1 MDQVGRMLRPDPR
14 RVVQNNH
21 HIVAP
26 QQHVQILHHGPI
38 GSIARRRHPPVEQ
51 RPARVQQPHHLG
63 RVFLIPHGKHV
74 QIEVLLRTLQKLPD
88 AWPELGPHVH
98 MTQVVQDRRHP
109 LRLILLFL
117 HPHHLMQLRRILL
130 TQIRHPRRMQQRMV
144 QIEHQ
149 QQLLPLQRLPLCRHL
164 GPLHLRLTH
173 LQPVMNII
181 QRHILRTLAPR
192 RQPVA
197 SVPALELEKVLG
209 AGRQVTPRP
218 LPTLLQLG
226 LRLLHAATDAD
237 TSHVSRMWR
246 AIRLLCRLDLLQ
258 GSRCR
263 RGRLPRIVPVAGVVA
278 LRGRR
283 RGSARAVGQLL
294 CQQRL
299 KVIATATAACRRR
312 RRPRH
317 GWIQSFVRTQSL
329 KWGEES
335 PTPPRRTRTRVV
347 LMMAGHGRR
356 LVLQRRGRRS
366 GRSGRSGRRFRTVVH
381 SQTRE
386 LPAQISHSLR
396 LRSSA
401 FARTD
406 YNNLI
411 RDAQAATRAAIQDGH
426 QLLEVVRRRPRPPCA
441 RPDSPPSLALRSFAR
456 SFPWRRSR
464 PCRGTRKG
472 PTR

>member
-1 MDQVGRMLRPDPR
+1 MNARTREGRRPASTRRLGPIHQLKYPPRHCDQVGQVLRPDPL

-26 QQHVQILHHGPI
+26 QQHVQILRQGPL
-38 GSIARRRHPPVEQ
+38 GSIAPRRHPPVEQ

-74 QIEVLLRTLQKLPD
+74 QIEVLLRTRQKLPD
-88 AWPELGPHVH
+88 ARPELGPHVH

-109 LRLILLFL
+109 LRLILLLL
-117 HPHHLMQLRRILL
+117 HLHHLMQLRRILL
-130 TQIRHPRRMQQRMV
+130 RQIRHPRRIQQRMV

-197 SVPALELEKVLG
+197 VVPALELEKVLG
-209 AGRQVTPRP
+209 AGRQVPPRP

-226 LRLLHAATDAD
+226 LRLLHTATDAE

-299 KVIATATAACRRR
+299 KVIATAACRRR

-317 GWIQSFVRTQSL
+317 GRMDGFNRVFV
-329 KWGEES
+329 
-335 PTPPRRTRTRVV
+335 
-347 LMMAGHGRR
+347 
-356 LVLQRRGRRS
+356 
-366 GRSGRSGRRFRTVVH
+366 
-381 SQTRE
+381 
-386 LPAQISHSLR
+386 LR
-396 LRSSA
+396 
-401 FARTD
+401 
-406 YNNLI
+406 I
-411 RDAQAATRAAIQDGH
+411 RP
-426 QLLEVVRRRPRPPCA
+426 V
-441 RPDSPPSLALRSFAR
+441 
-456 SFPWRRSR
+456 
-464 PCRGTRKG
+464 
-472 PTR
+472 